1 MKCKACGAESGKY
14 PLCRVCNIRKE
25 KGEIV
30 KCFSCGN
37 WHLAGTSCPAQKSYA
52 EKSSNN
58 YLYDAKQYLISRS
71 EDSYFSAILS
81 ALPNGYHAFPQVN
94 LASFVVKNDDSPF
107 HNELFRNVDFLV
119 TNERYAPLFV
129 IEINDRTH
137 LTKERKER
145 DEKVQNICEEAGI
158 PVVRFWTTYGVN
170 QEYISQKISET
181 IQSLPVP
188 RVHHF
193 SQKAATAEVPMTPT
207 PAYAYVHNSGGG
219 KSKSGCYIATCVY
232 GSYDCPEVWTLRRF
246 RDGKLASSRC
256 GRWFIKCYYCISP
269 TLVKWFGKWKWFH
282 KVWKPV
288 LDSFVRRLTAK
299 GYENTPYQDKH
310 L

>member
-1 MKCKACGAESGKY
+1 MKCKVCGAESGKY
-14 PLCRVCNIRKE
+14 PLCRACNIRKE

-37 WHLAGTSCPAQKSYA
+37 WHLAGASCPAQKSYA
-52 EKSSNN
+52 ANSGNN

-94 LASFVVKNDDSPF
+94 LASFVVKNDNSPF

-119 TNERYAPLFV
+119 TNERYTPLFV
-129 IEINDRTH
+129 IEINDQTH
-137 LTKERKER
+137 LNKERKER

-170 QEYISQKISET
+170 QEYISKKIRET

-193 SQKAATAEVPMTPT
+193 SQNTTTQTPMP
-207 PAYAYVHNSGGG
+207 VNDHNSRGG

-232 GSYDCPEVWTLRRF
+232 GSYNCPEVWMLRRF
-246 RDGKLASSRC
+246 RDEKLASSWC
-256 GRWFIKCYYCISP
+256 GRLFIKCYYCISP
-269 TLVKWFGKWKWFH
+269 TLIKWFGERKWFH

-288 LDSFVRRLTAK
+288 LDSFVKRLTAK
-299 GYENTPYQDKH
+299 GYESTPYQDKH
-310 L
+310 E